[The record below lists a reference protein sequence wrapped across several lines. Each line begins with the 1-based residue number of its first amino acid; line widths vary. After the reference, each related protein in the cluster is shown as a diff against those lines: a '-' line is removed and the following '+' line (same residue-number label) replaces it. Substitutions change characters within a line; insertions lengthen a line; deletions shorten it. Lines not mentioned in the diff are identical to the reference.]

1 MKKLPEALEGIRQE
15 AEANEKRLVALVAG
29 LGEEELAWRPRPKSW
44 SIAEILIHL
53 RLTNEACLPALDRA
67 VEEARER
74 GLLSEGPFRLGWMG
88 RFFVWY
94 VEPPPVIR
102 LPAPRVLRP
111 LLEGRASQALPR
123 LLESRREVLAR
134 MDGALG
140 IDLVRARFVSPFASF
155 VKMDLLA
162 LFSVFTAHER
172 RHLWQ
177 SENVRKALQVRRKAT
192 KSA

>member
-1 MKKLPEALEGIRQE
+1 MLPAALERIRGE
-15 AEANEKRLVALVAG
+15 AEANEKRLQALVAE
-29 LGEEELAWRPRPKSW
+29 LGETELAWRPQPKSW

-53 RLTNEACLPALDRA
+53 RLTNEACLPAVDRA
-67 VEEARER
+67 IEEARR
-74 GLLSEGPFRLGWMG
+74 KGLLSEGPFRLGRMG

-102 LPAPRVLRP
+102 LPAPKVLRP
-111 LLEGRASQALPR
+111 LLEGRASEALPQ
-123 LLESRREVLAR
+123 LLESRRAVLER
-134 MDGALG
+134 MEGAAG

-162 LFSVFTAHER
+162 MFSVFTAHER

-177 SENVRKALQVRRKAT
+177 GENVRKALEERGAARS
-192 KSA
+192 SA